1 MRLPVN
7 FLHRCVKIP
16 LRRTNK
22 RLNCCLAEWKPKG
35 RQSHLHGR
43 VLYSRLLRLAETFFN
58 TSYLIC
64 KALTSIRE
72 AVSPKRTRRFPCF
85 SMRTIQTTEKPTGK
99 SPNLA
104 SSQDTSP
111 QIPIAAIF
119 SFLKETRG
127 MDTWTTRDMAQT
139 LRITTKKAS
148 AVLPFLTM
156 QGYVR
161 EASSESEWMTTTA
174 GATISGSSVP
184 HFLRESVERATES
197 LAQRMKEFNRSSD
210 FSFEIKNA
218 VAFGDFLRD
227 EVRVQA
233 ADVGI
238 HLNRKSKARAM
249 GAVRDEHI
257 SEQAL
262 LKSLRNSSPLLHL
275 SLYEDWMGA
284 RTHRK
289 LI

>member
-1 MRLPVN
+1 M
-7 FLHRCVKIP
+7 
-16 LRRTNK
+16 
-22 RLNCCLAEWKPKG
+22 
-35 RQSHLHGR
+35 
-43 VLYSRLLRLAETFFN
+43 RLAETFFN
-58 TSYLIC
+58 SSYLIC
-64 KALTSIRE
+64 KPLTSIRE
-72 AVSPKRTRRFPCF
+72 AASPKRNPSLPLF
-85 SMRTIQTTEKPTGK
+85 SMTIQTTKKPNGK
-99 SPNLA
+99 SPNPA

-127 MDTWTTRDMAQT
+127 MDTWTTRDMAET

-161 EASSESEWMTTTA
+161 QAGSESEWMTTTA

-184 HFLRESVERATES
+184 HFLRESVEGAITS
-197 LAQRMKEFNRSSD
+197 LAERMKQLNKNSD
-210 FSFEIKNA
+210 SSFEIKKA

-227 EVRVQA
+227 EARVQA

-238 HLNRKSKARAM
+238 LLDRKSKVRAM
-249 GAVRDEHI
+249 GAVRDERTI
-257 SEQAL
+257 GQAL
-262 LKSLRNSSPLLHL
+262 LKSLRNSSALLHL